1 MTKISITLV
10 MVLFALPALAFAD
23 GKTDFDANCARC
35 HGGDARTITKRSN
48 ILKIDPT
55 KLALRASEMNE
66 AEMIA
71 IIEKGKNLMPGF
83 ENELTK
89 DQIRAVVEYIRAQKK

>member
-23 GKTDFDANCARC
+23 GKADFDANCARC

>member
-1 MTKISITLV
+1 MTKIAITLV

>member
-1 MTKISITLV
+1 MKKISTAFV
-10 MVLFALPALAFAD
+10 VVLFALPALALAD
-23 GKTDFDANCARC
+23 GKADFDANCARC
-35 HGGDARTITKRSN
+35 HSGDARTITKRSN

-55 KLALRASEMNE
+55 KLALQASEMNE

-83 ENELTK
+83 ERELTK
-89 DQIRAVVEYIRAQKK
+89 EQIKAIVQYIKTQKK